1 MINVLISVLV
11 ELMPAVIPVKNA
23 INSALYVL
31 QLKHVKY
38 VNMDIYY
45 TMVFAILIVVLE
57 QLKLT
62 ENVYLVELDVKLVIN
77 SILKNAQNVNLQTF
91 Y

>member
-1 MINVLISVLV
+1 MLV
-11 ELMPAVIPVKNA
+11 AIPVKSV
-23 INSALYVL
+23 INFALYVL
-31 QLKHVKY
+31 PQQPVKY